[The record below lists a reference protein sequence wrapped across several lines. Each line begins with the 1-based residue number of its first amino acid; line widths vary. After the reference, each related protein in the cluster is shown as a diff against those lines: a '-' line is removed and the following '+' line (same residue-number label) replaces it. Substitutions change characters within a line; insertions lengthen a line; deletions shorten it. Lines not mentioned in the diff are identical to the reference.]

1 MRSYDDKAAALE
13 YSESHV
19 PSFILEEVVVGETAV
34 TQSGWVKGPMRLIDE
49 KEKTIM
55 TLTALVKRSSSSRNP
70 IANTIGIDL

>member
-34 TQSGWVKGPMRLIDE
+34 TPSGWVKGQADRREGEDYNDSYCLGEE
-49 KEKTIM
+49 KHQ
-55 TLTALVKRSSSSRNP
+55 LAQSHC
-70 IANTIGIDL
+70 